1 MNPLK
6 VAIFDEVRKTIPE
19 FSNSTYDELNNSIF
33 AHNNGL
39 RLTFRGFLV
48 LKNIFTAYSFEM
60 DVTLTAKHY
69 IGMDSLLFPYYI
81 NSKRLILFSEADA
94 LIIKLCGNIKNFL
107 ENQFSISRDAD
118 HPG

>member
-69 IGMDSLLFPYYI
+69 IGMDKMTYPFYMTSRRF
-81 NSKRLILFSEADA
+81 ILFSAMDA
-94 LIIKLCGNIKNFL
+94 SVIKLCGGVKGFL
-107 ENQFSISRDAD
+107 ETSYQIDRV
-118 HPG
+118 